1 MGFTVLLDVEGL
13 SALVCRMRVLMPTRA
28 SLAEGIPGAQGPA
41 SVLRMEPPV
50 VGSRGPRAGGGP
62 SRLKALIGRW
72 CPPSDAR
79 LFSSSGPPSPAS
91 TRPGACGGPAPSA
104 RSAGTGLTHTGGDS
118 FPAPAFSSRARL
130 MGIRCPSEEC
140 LRVHAAQDSSPEVL
154 GIRSA
159 DVRWHHVLRAVTVS
173 GSAGA
178 AFRGPARP
186 QPPPAST
193 AASLRCLSLRAH
205 L

>member
-1 MGFTVLLDVEGL
+1 
-13 SALVCRMRVLMPTRA
+13 MPTRA

-72 CPPSDAR
+72 RPPSDAR

-104 RSAGTGLTHTGGDS
+104 RGAGTGLTHTGGDS

-178 AFRGPARP
+178 AFRGPLPFRATVVTWHCYCQRGS
-186 QPPPAST
+186 Q
-193 AASLRCLSLRAH
+193 SLYKYTSLADPRH
-205 L
+205 SCPGTELLFQYR